1 MHILL
6 VVVLLFGA
14 VASFSAEK
22 LSDEK
27 LNTKELS
34 PHSLGILPRT
44 PPKNSSNDEFFDDN
58 ARSVSNTDS
67 AIISIP
73 NEIVIDSLT
82 NLFKV
87 ISTANKVINYHSL
100 MTYEANGFITTYR
113 LLHKVKDN
121 VAQEQ
126 LIFMDGPRRQV
137 IRRQELSA
145 CLNGETRWGLW
156 PTVLSDSSLS
166 AYTLKALRVE
176 RIADREAIVFEI
188 IPKDSLRYAY
198 DYSIDKETGL
208 LLRVV
213 TYHKKTI
220 IERLQ
225 TVAIE
230 FASPDSL
237 LKFTGASDY
246 FWRVPEAEPCHTE
259 QFEPAW
265 RADWLPEGFI
275 SVGNR
280 ITAQGE
286 QVLIFA
292 DGLVSISVFI
302 IKRNVK
308 SLSRATARHGA
319 TVVVIT
325 PESSKSNKS
334 IAVVGEIPT
343 ATARRI
349 AVSIKP
355 I

>member
-1 MHILL
+1 MYLLL
-6 VVVLLFGA
+6 VIVLFFIA
-14 VASFSAEK
+14 VPSFSAE
-22 LSDEK
+22 
-27 LNTKELS
+27 ELS
-34 PHSLGILPRT
+34 SKSLKAPPLNNINQPFVDEILV
-44 PPKNSSNDEFFDDN
+44 DDI
-58 ARSVSNTDS
+58 RPVSAKDS
-67 AIISIP
+67 EITSISE
-73 NEIVIDSLT
+73 EIVIDSLT

-87 ISTANKVINYHSL
+87 ISTANKIVNYHSL

-121 VAQEQ
+121 VVQEQ

-137 IRRQELSA
+137 IRKQKLNA
-145 CLNGETRWGLW
+145 CSDGETRWGLW
-156 PTVLSDSSLS
+156 PTVLSESSLS
-166 AYTLKALRVE
+166 AYTLKAQRVE

-188 IPKDSLRYAY
+188 LPTDSLRYAY
-198 DYSIDKETGL
+198 SYSIDKETGL
-208 LLRVV
+208 LLRLV
-213 TYHKKTI
+213 TYHNKTI

-230 FASPDSL
+230 FASPDSAL
-237 LKFTGASDY
+237 EFTGASDY
-246 FWRVPEAEPCHTE
+246 LWRVPEAEPCYTE

-265 RADWLPEGFI
+265 RADWLPEGFV

-280 ITAQGE
+280 ITAKGE
-286 QVLIFA
+286 QVLMFA

-302 IKRNVK
+302 IKPNTNN
-308 SLSRATARHGA
+308 LLRATARHGA

-343 ATARRI
+343 TTARRI

>member
-1 MHILL
+1 MYLLL
-6 VVVLLFGA
+6 VIVLLFIA
-14 VASFSAEK
+14 VPIFSAE
-22 LSDEK
+22 
-27 LNTKELS
+27 ELS
-34 PHSLGILPRT
+34 STSLKAPPLNNINQPFVDEILV
-44 PPKNSSNDEFFDDN
+44 DDI
-58 ARSVSNTDS
+58 RPVSAKDS
-67 AIISIP
+67 EITSISE
-73 NEIVIDSLT
+73 EIVIDSLT

-87 ISTANKVINYHSL
+87 ISTANKIVNYHSL

-121 VAQEQ
+121 VVQEQ

-137 IRRQELSA
+137 IRKQKLNA
-145 CLNGETRWGLW
+145 CSDGETRWGLW
-156 PTVLSDSSLS
+156 PTVLSESSLS
-166 AYTLKALRVE
+166 AYTLKAQRVE

-188 IPKDSLRYAY
+188 LPTDSLRYAY
-198 DYSIDKETGL
+198 SYSIDKETGL
-208 LLRVV
+208 LLRLV
-213 TYHKKTI
+213 TYHNKTI

-230 FASPDSL
+230 FASPDSAL
-237 LKFTGASDY
+237 EFTGASDY
-246 FWRVPEAEPCHTE
+246 LWRVPEAEPCYTE

-265 RADWLPEGFI
+265 RADWLPEGFV

-280 ITAQGE
+280 ITAKGE
-286 QVLIFA
+286 QVLMFA

-302 IKRNVK
+302 IKPNANN
-308 SLSRATARHGA
+308 LPRATARHGA

-343 ATARRI
+343 TTARRI

>member
-1 MHILL
+1 MYLLL
-6 VVVLLFGA
+6 VIVLLFIA
-14 VASFSAEK
+14 VPSFSAE
-22 LSDEK
+22 
-27 LNTKELS
+27 ELS
-34 PHSLGILPRT
+34 STSLKAPPLNNINQPFVDEILV
-44 PPKNSSNDEFFDDN
+44 DDI
-58 ARSVSNTDS
+58 RPVSAKDS
-67 AIISIP
+67 EITSISE
-73 NEIVIDSLT
+73 EIVIDSLT

-87 ISTANKVINYHSL
+87 ISTANKIVNYHSL

-121 VAQEQ
+121 VVQEQ

-137 IRRQELSA
+137 IRKQKLNA
-145 CLNGETRWGLW
+145 CSDGETRWGLW
-156 PTVLSDSSLS
+156 PTVLSESSLS
-166 AYTLKALRVE
+166 AYTLKAQRVE

-188 IPKDSLRYAY
+188 LPTDSLRYAY
-198 DYSIDKETGL
+198 SYSIDKETGL
-208 LLRVV
+208 LLRLV
-213 TYHKKTI
+213 TYHNKTI

-230 FASPDSL
+230 FASPDSAL
-237 LKFTGASDY
+237 EFTGASDY
-246 FWRVPEAEPCHTE
+246 LWRVPEAEPCYTE

-265 RADWLPEGFI
+265 RADWLPEGFV

-280 ITAQGE
+280 ITAKGE
-286 QVLIFA
+286 QVLMFA

-302 IKRNVK
+302 IKPNANN
-308 SLSRATARHGA
+308 LPRATARHGA

-343 ATARRI
+343 TTARRI

>member
-1 MHILL
+1 MYLLL
-6 VVVLLFGA
+6 VIALLFIA
-14 VASFSAEK
+14 VPSFSAE
-22 LSDEK
+22 
-27 LNTKELS
+27 ELS
-34 PHSLGILPRT
+34 SKSLKAPPLNNINQPLVDEILV
-44 PPKNSSNDEFFDDN
+44 DDI
-58 ARSVSNTDS
+58 RPVSAKDS
-67 AIISIP
+67 EITSTSE
-73 NEIVIDSLT
+73 EIVIDSLT

-87 ISTANKVINYHSL
+87 ISTANKIVNYHSL

-121 VAQEQ
+121 VVQEQ

-137 IRRQELSA
+137 IRKQK
-145 CLNGETRWGLW
+145 LNTCSDGETRWGLW
-156 PTVLSDSSLS
+156 PTVLSESSLS
-166 AYTLKALRVE
+166 AYTLKAQRVE

-188 IPKDSLRYAY
+188 LPTDSLRYAY
-198 DYSIDKETGL
+198 SYSIDKETGL
-208 LLRVV
+208 LLRLV
-213 TYHKKTI
+213 TYHNKTI

-230 FASPDSL
+230 FASPDSAL
-237 LKFTGASDY
+237 EFTGASDY
-246 FWRVPEAEPCHTE
+246 LWRVPEAEPCYTE

-265 RADWLPEGFI
+265 RADWLPEGFV

-280 ITAQGE
+280 ITAKGE
-286 QVLIFA
+286 QVLMFA
-292 DGLVSISVFI
+292 DGLVSISVFV
-302 IKRNVK
+302 IKPNTNN
-308 SLSRATARHGA
+308 LPRATARHGA

-343 ATARRI
+343 TTARRI

>member
-1 MHILL
+1 MHLLL
-6 VVVLLFGA
+6 VIVLLFGA
-14 VASFSAEK
+14 VPSFSAEE
-22 LSDEK
+22 LSSQPSKEPP
-27 LNTKELS
+27 LNTINK
-34 PHSLGILPRT
+34 PFV
-44 PPKNSSNDEFFDDN
+44 DEIIVDDI
-58 ARSVSNTDS
+58 RSVSTKGS
-67 AIISIP
+67 EITPISK
-73 NEIVIDSLT
+73 EIVIDSLT

-87 ISTANKVINYHSL
+87 ISTANKIVNYHSL

-121 VAQEQ
+121 VVQEQ

-137 IRRQELSA
+137 IRKQKLSA
-145 CLNGETRWGLW
+145 CSNGDTRWGLW
-156 PTVLSDSSLS
+156 PTALSESSLS
-166 AYTLKALRVE
+166 AYTLKAQRVE

-188 IPKDSLRYAY
+188 LPKDSLRYAY
-198 DYSIDKETGL
+198 NYSIDKETGL

-213 TYHKKTI
+213 TYHNKTI

-230 FASPDSL
+230 FASPDSAL
-237 LKFTGASDY
+237 EFTGASDY
-246 FWRVPEAEPCHTE
+246 LWRVPEAEPCYTE

-265 RADWLPEGFI
+265 RADWLPEGFV

-280 ITAQGE
+280 ITAKGE
-286 QVLIFA
+286 QVLMFA

-302 IKRNVK
+302 IKRN
-308 SLSRATARHGA
+308 SNNLPRATARHGA

>member
-1 MHILL
+1 MYLLL
-6 VVVLLFGA
+6 VIVLLFFA
-14 VASFSAEK
+14 VPSFSAE
-22 LSDEK
+22 
-27 LNTKELS
+27 ELS
-34 PHSLGILPRT
+34 STSLKAPPLNNINQPFVDEILV
-44 PPKNSSNDEFFDDN
+44 DDI
-58 ARSVSNTDS
+58 RPVSAKDS
-67 AIISIP
+67 EITSISE
-73 NEIVIDSLT
+73 EIVIDSLT

-87 ISTANKVINYHSL
+87 ISTANKIVNYHSL

-121 VAQEQ
+121 VVQEQ

-137 IRRQELSA
+137 IRKQKLNA
-145 CLNGETRWGLW
+145 CSDGETRWGLW
-156 PTVLSDSSLS
+156 PTVLSESSLS
-166 AYTLKALRVE
+166 AYTLKAQRVE

-188 IPKDSLRYAY
+188 LPTDSLRYAY
-198 DYSIDKETGL
+198 SYSIDKETGL
-208 LLRVV
+208 LLRLV
-213 TYHKKTI
+213 TYHNKTI

-230 FASPDSL
+230 FASPDSAL
-237 LKFTGASDY
+237 EFTGASDY
-246 FWRVPEAEPCHTE
+246 LWRVPEAEPCYTE

-265 RADWLPEGFI
+265 RADWLPEGFV

-280 ITAQGE
+280 ITAKGE
-286 QVLIFA
+286 QVLMFA

-302 IKRNVK
+302 IKPNANN
-308 SLSRATARHGA
+308 LPRATARHGS

-343 ATARRI
+343 TTARRI

>member
-1 MHILL
+1 MYLLL
-6 VVVLLFGA
+6 VIVLLFIA
-14 VASFSAEK
+14 VPSFSAE
-22 LSDEK
+22 
-27 LNTKELS
+27 ELS
-34 PHSLGILPRT
+34 STSLKAPPLNNINQPFVDEILV
-44 PPKNSSNDEFFDDN
+44 DDI
-58 ARSVSNTDS
+58 RPVSAKDS
-67 AIISIP
+67 EITSISE
-73 NEIVIDSLT
+73 EIVIDSLT

-87 ISTANKVINYHSL
+87 ISTANKIVNYHSL

-121 VAQEQ
+121 VVQEQ

-137 IRRQELSA
+137 IRKQKLNA
-145 CLNGETRWGLW
+145 CSDGETRWGLW
-156 PTVLSDSSLS
+156 PTVLSESSLS
-166 AYTLKALRVE
+166 AYTLKAQRVE

-188 IPKDSLRYAY
+188 LPTDSLRYAY
-198 DYSIDKETGL
+198 SYSIDKETGL
-208 LLRVV
+208 LLRLV
-213 TYHKKTI
+213 TYHNKTI

-230 FASPDSL
+230 FASPDSAL
-237 LKFTGASDY
+237 EFTGASDY
-246 FWRVPEAEPCHTE
+246 LWRVPEAEPCYTE

-265 RADWLPEGFI
+265 RADWLPEGFV

-280 ITAQGE
+280 ITAKGE
-286 QVLIFA
+286 QVLMFA

-302 IKRNVK
+302 IKPNTNN
-308 SLSRATARHGA
+308 LLRATARHGA

-343 ATARRI
+343 TTARRI

>member
-1 MHILL
+1 MYLLL
-6 VVVLLFGA
+6 VIALLFSA
-14 VASFSAEK
+14 VPSFSAE
-22 LSDEK
+22 
-27 LNTKELS
+27 ELS
-34 PHSLGILPRT
+34 SKSLKAPPLDNINQPFVDEILV
-44 PPKNSSNDEFFDDN
+44 DDI
-58 ARSVSNTDS
+58 RPVSAKDS
-67 AIISIP
+67 EITSISE
-73 NEIVIDSLT
+73 EIVIDSLT

-87 ISTANKVINYHSL
+87 ISTANKIVNYHSL

-113 LLHKVKDN
+113 LLHKVKDD
-121 VAQEQ
+121 VVQEQ

-137 IRRQELSA
+137 IRKQKLNA
-145 CLNGETRWGLW
+145 CSDGETRWGLW
-156 PTVLSDSSLS
+156 PTVLSESSLS
-166 AYTLKALRVE
+166 AYTLKAQRVE

-188 IPKDSLRYAY
+188 LPTDSLSYAY
-198 DYSIDKETGL
+198 SYSIDKETGL
-208 LLRVV
+208 LLRIV
-213 TYHKKTI
+213 TYHNKTI

-230 FASPDSL
+230 FASPDSAL
-237 LKFTGASDY
+237 EFTGASDY
-246 FWRVPEAEPCHTE
+246 LWRVPEAEPCYTE

-265 RADWLPEGFI
+265 RADWLPEGFV

-280 ITAQGE
+280 ITAKGE
-286 QVLIFA
+286 QVLMFA

-302 IKRNVK
+302 IKPNANN
-308 SLSRATARHGA
+308 LSRATARHGA

-343 ATARRI
+343 TTARRI

>member
-1 MHILL
+1 MYLLL
-6 VVVLLFGA
+6 VIVLLFIA
-14 VASFSAEK
+14 VPIFSAE
-22 LSDEK
+22 
-27 LNTKELS
+27 ELS
-34 PHSLGILPRT
+34 STSLKAPPLNNINQPFVDEILV
-44 PPKNSSNDEFFDDN
+44 DDI
-58 ARSVSNTDS
+58 RPVSAKDS
-67 AIISIP
+67 EITSISE
-73 NEIVIDSLT
+73 EIVIDSLT

-87 ISTANKVINYHSL
+87 ISTANKIVNYHSL

-121 VAQEQ
+121 VVQEQ

-137 IRRQELSA
+137 IRKQKLNA
-145 CLNGETRWGLW
+145 CSDGETRWGLW
-156 PTVLSDSSLS
+156 PTVLSESSLS
-166 AYTLKALRVE
+166 AYTLKAQRVE

-188 IPKDSLRYAY
+188 LPTDSLRYAY
-198 DYSIDKETGL
+198 SYSIDKETGL
-208 LLRVV
+208 LLRLV
-213 TYHKKTI
+213 TYHNKTI

-230 FASPDSL
+230 FASPDSAL
-237 LKFTGASDY
+237 EFTGASDY
-246 FWRVPEAEPCHTE
+246 LWRVPEAEPCYTE

-265 RADWLPEGFI
+265 RADWLPEGFV

-280 ITAQGE
+280 ITAKGE
-286 QVLIFA
+286 QVLMFA

-302 IKRNVK
+302 IKPNTNN
-308 SLSRATARHGA
+308 LLRATARHGA

-343 ATARRI
+343 TTARRI

>member
-1 MHILL
+1 MHLL
-6 VVVLLFGA
+6 ITIALIFGA
-14 VASFSAEK
+14 AASFSAEDLGFK
-22 LSDEK
+22 YSEITSSSNAGNPLADEI
-27 LNTKELS
+27 LED
-34 PHSLGILPRT
+34 GI
-44 PPKNSSNDEFFDDN
+44 NSS
-58 ARSVSNTDS
+58 SVTNSNKAS
-67 AIISIP
+67 ISDQIL
-73 NEIVIDSLT
+73 IDSLT
-82 NLFKV
+82 SLFKV
-87 ISTANKVINYHSL
+87 ISTANKVISYHSL

-121 VAQEQ
+121 VASEQ

-137 IRRQELSA
+137 IRNQRLNA
-145 CLNGETRWGLW
+145 CLNGQTRWGLW
-156 PTVLSDSSLS
+156 PTILSDSLLS
-166 AYTLKALRVE
+166 SYSLKASRVE

-198 DYSIDKETGL
+198 EYSVDKETGL

-213 TYHKKTI
+213 TYHEKVI

-230 FASPDSL
+230 FASPVSL
-237 LKFTGASDY
+237 LEFTGASDY
-246 FWRVPEAEPCHTE
+246 LWRVPESEPCYSE

-265 RADWLPEGFI
+265 RVDWLPEGFV

-286 QVLIFA
+286 QVLMFA
-292 DGLVSISVFI
+292 DGLASISIFI
-302 IKRNVK
+302 TKQNVK
-308 SLSRATARHGA
+308 NLPVATARHGA
-319 TVVVIT
+319 TVVVIK

-349 AVSIKP
+349 AASI
-355 I
+355 ISI

>member
-1 MHILL
+1 MYLLL
-6 VVVLLFGA
+6 VIVLLFIA
-14 VASFSAEK
+14 VPSFSAE
-22 LSDEK
+22 
-27 LNTKELS
+27 ELS
-34 PHSLGILPRT
+34 SKSLKAPPLNNINQPFVDEILV
-44 PPKNSSNDEFFDDN
+44 DDI
-58 ARSVSNTDS
+58 RPVSAKDS
-67 AIISIP
+67 EITSISE
-73 NEIVIDSLT
+73 EIVIDSLT

-87 ISTANKVINYHSL
+87 ISTANKIVNYHSL

-121 VAQEQ
+121 VVQEQ

-137 IRRQELSA
+137 IRKQKLNA
-145 CLNGETRWGLW
+145 CSDGETRWGLW
-156 PTVLSDSSLS
+156 PTVLSESSLS
-166 AYTLKALRVE
+166 AYTLKAQRVE

-188 IPKDSLRYAY
+188 LPTDSLRYAY
-198 DYSIDKETGL
+198 SYSIDKETGL
-208 LLRVV
+208 LLRLV
-213 TYHKKTI
+213 TYHNKTI

-230 FASPDSL
+230 FASPDSAL
-237 LKFTGASDY
+237 EFTGASDY
-246 FWRVPEAEPCHTE
+246 LWRVPEAEPCYTE

-265 RADWLPEGFI
+265 RADWLPEGFV

-280 ITAQGE
+280 ITAKGE
-286 QVLIFA
+286 QVLMFA

-302 IKRNVK
+302 IKPNANN
-308 SLSRATARHGA
+308 LPRATARHGS

-343 ATARRI
+343 TTARRI

>member
-1 MHILL
+1 MYLLL
-6 VVVLLFGA
+6 VIVLLFFA
-14 VASFSAEK
+14 VPSFSAE
-22 LSDEK
+22 
-27 LNTKELS
+27 ELS
-34 PHSLGILPRT
+34 STSLKAPPLNNINQPFVDEILV
-44 PPKNSSNDEFFDDN
+44 DDI
-58 ARSVSNTDS
+58 RPVSAKDS
-67 AIISIP
+67 EITSISE
-73 NEIVIDSLT
+73 EIVIDSLT

-87 ISTANKVINYHSL
+87 ISTANKIVNYHSL

-121 VAQEQ
+121 VVQEQ

-137 IRRQELSA
+137 IRKQKLNA
-145 CLNGETRWGLW
+145 CSDGETRWGLW
-156 PTVLSDSSLS
+156 PTVLSESSLS
-166 AYTLKALRVE
+166 AYTLKAQRVE

-188 IPKDSLRYAY
+188 LPTDSLRYAY
-198 DYSIDKETGL
+198 SYSIDKETGL
-208 LLRVV
+208 LLRLV
-213 TYHKKTI
+213 TYHNKTI

-230 FASPDSL
+230 FASPDSAL
-237 LKFTGASDY
+237 EFTGASDY
-246 FWRVPEAEPCHTE
+246 LWRVPEAEPCYTE

-265 RADWLPEGFI
+265 RADWLPEGFV

-280 ITAQGE
+280 ITAKGE
-286 QVLIFA
+286 QVLMFA

-302 IKRNVK
+302 IKPNTNN
-308 SLSRATARHGA
+308 LLRATARHGA

-343 ATARRI
+343 TTARRI

>member
-1 MHILL
+1 MYLLL
-6 VVVLLFGA
+6 VIVLLFIA
-14 VASFSAEK
+14 VPSFSAE
-22 LSDEK
+22 
-27 LNTKELS
+27 ELS
-34 PHSLGILPRT
+34 STSLKAPPLNNINQPFVDEILV
-44 PPKNSSNDEFFDDN
+44 DDI
-58 ARSVSNTDS
+58 RPVSAKDS
-67 AIISIP
+67 ETTSISE
-73 NEIVIDSLT
+73 EIVIDSLT

-87 ISTANKVINYHSL
+87 ISTANKIVNYHSL

-121 VAQEQ
+121 VVQEQ

-137 IRRQELSA
+137 IRKQKLNA
-145 CLNGETRWGLW
+145 CSDGETRWGLW
-156 PTVLSDSSLS
+156 PTVLSESSLS
-166 AYTLKALRVE
+166 AYTLKAQRVE

-188 IPKDSLRYAY
+188 LPTDSLRYAY
-198 DYSIDKETGL
+198 SYSIDKETGL
-208 LLRVV
+208 LLRLV
-213 TYHKKTI
+213 TYHNKTI

-230 FASPDSL
+230 FASPDSAL
-237 LKFTGASDY
+237 EFTGASDY
-246 FWRVPEAEPCHTE
+246 LWRVPEAEPCYTE

-265 RADWLPEGFI
+265 RADWLPEGFV

-280 ITAQGE
+280 ITAKGE
-286 QVLIFA
+286 QVLMFA

-302 IKRNVK
+302 IKPNTNN
-308 SLSRATARHGA
+308 LLRATARHGA

-343 ATARRI
+343 TTARRI

>member
-1 MHILL
+1 MHLLLIIAILL
-6 VVVLLFGA
+6 C
-14 VASFSAEK
+14 SM
-22 LSDEK
+22 
-27 LNTKELS
+27 
-34 PHSLGILPRT
+34 PSLGARELASQSPVTLP
-44 PPKNSSNDEFFDDN
+44 SSNIREPSVAVITDN
-58 ARSVSNTDS
+58 DSSSSSQADSKKLSVSNH
-67 AIISIP
+67 
-73 NEIVIDSLT
+73 IVIDSLSS
-82 NLFKV
+82 LFKV
-87 ISTANKVINYHSL
+87 ISTANKIVNYHSL

-137 IRRQELSA
+137 IRKQKLNA
-145 CLNGETRWGLW
+145 CLSGDTRWGLW
-156 PTVLSDSSLS
+156 PTVLSESLLS
-166 AYTLKALRVE
+166 AYTLNAQRVE
-176 RIADREAIVFEI
+176 RIADREAIVFGI
-188 IPKDSLRYAY
+188 LPKDSLRYAY
-198 DYSIDKETGL
+198 EYSIDKETGL

-213 TYHKKTI
+213 TYHKKVI

-230 FASPDSL
+230 FSSPESQL
-237 LKFTGASDY
+237 EFTGASDY
-246 FWRVPEAEPCHTE
+246 LWRVPEAEPCYTE

-302 IKRNVK
+302 IKRNAK
-308 SLSRATARHGA
+308 NLQRATARHGA

-325 PESSKSNKS
+325 PESSKSNKT

-343 ATARRI
+343 ATAIRI
-349 AVSIKP
+349 AAFIKP